1 MKGPYQILIGPV
13 NLIILS
19 DTKVFTIFYTM
30 TSSPVQQQMALVL
43 RRILNLDKEH
53 TITSLSKVTFQFRLF
68 LYTV

>member
-53 TITSLSKVTFQFRLF
+53 
-68 LYTV
+68 YN